1 MDLLIRRD
9 WRAPDEKFQFPKTE
23 ISPYYEESGARMMLL
38 VVLLVN
44 TVGVVCLSPLY
55 QNCHQRPHR
64 ALVRTNP
71 GQ

>member
-23 ISPYYEESGARMMLL
+23 ISPYRGESGARMMLL

-44 TVGVVCLSPLY
+44 TVGVVWSLLSIRIAIRDHTGP
-55 QNCHQRPHR
+55 
-64 ALVRTNP
+64 
-71 GQ
+71 